1 MKIKDTSR
9 KWLWLF
15 LGGVIAMQSYF
26 VQELV
31 AAFALFALGFIALAF
46 IVGTVYASH
55 RAWALFV
62 ERTADSQHPAMVAAR
77 QSMDSIE
84 DLARRPFRR
93 PGSETVS

>member
-1 MKIKDTSR
+1 MKIKDKSR
-9 KWLWLF
+9 KWLWWF
-15 LGGVIAMQSYF
+15 LGGMMAIQSYF

-31 AAFALFALGFIALAF
+31 AAFALFALGFITLAF
-46 IVGTVYASH
+46 VVGTAYATH

-62 ERTADSQHPAMVAAR
+62 ERAADSQHPAVVVAR
-77 QSMDSIE
+77 QHIGSLE